1 MKSPVAAALL
11 SSLLAGC
18 ASDCSILSGN
28 SSSACQAQL
37 GTLAIV
43 GAPVALPYALL
54 KNASENYADIQSER
68 DLRRGVEAGER
79 AASER
84 CLFVCKNAYREL
96 KDDRWKLLRQAAEQ
110 ILAAEA
116 QAASSPR
123 QQAVLLAAHKVLADA
138 LWREAPTQRIEHL
151 REVVRLGQSSE
162 LWAYVRLST
171 DQGNDFP
178 VNGLYFQNA
187 AEDAMLDLL
196 RFEHEATWQ
205 AGDRTPPDDD
215 VCNLMPFGQLP
226 ALAGRDGSLLCRLAA
241 SDWKRRHPIANSEKN

>member
-68 DLRRGVEAGER
+68 DLRRGVE
-79 AASER
+79 
-84 CLFVCKNAYREL
+84 
-96 KDDRWKLLRQAAEQ
+96 
-110 ILAAEA
+110 
-116 QAASSPR
+116 
-123 QQAVLLAAHKVLADA
+123 AVLLAAHKVLADA

-215 VCNLMPFGQLP
+215 VCNLIPFGQLP

-241 SDWKRRHPIANSEKN
+241 SDWKRRHPIANSENH